1 MAGIAPSYRIGP
13 SDFFT
18 PGDLQA
24 DSRTLNDAVNRLD
37 DSDWTKPSQALFD
50 AWTSF
55 IPEWRGFYTGNF
67 LGWTDA
73 FLASLN
79 DSTRDQL
86 IQFETRFLD
95 FVAQYQQQTGIA
107 LPDVVQPSTGAK
119 DTLADHLKN
128 QLGPLVPSL
137 DSGKL
142 LLVVGLVVAGV
153 VVYFFRAPLGRAL
166 SKGAA

>member
-1 MAGIAPSYRIGP
+1 MYRIGP

-18 PGDLQA
+18 PGDLQSDA
-24 DSRTLNDAVNRLD
+24 RTLNDAVNRLD
-37 DSDWTKPSQALFD
+37 DADWTKPSQALFD

-86 IQFETRFLD
+86 IQFETRFLG
-95 FVAQYQQQTGIA
+95 FVTDYQQQTGIA

-128 QLGPLVPSL
+128 QLGPLLPSF
-137 DSGKL
+137 DSGKV
-142 LLVVGLVVAGV
+142 LLVAGLIVAAGV
-153 VVYFFRAPLGRAL
+153 AFYFRAPLARAL
-166 SKGAA
+166 KTGAA